1 MSKRKLTGILLGVAI
16 VLAGWTGYRERLR
29 ITAWVWHVRH
39 GGVLR
44 FGDYLVPVP
53 ANWYVNDYGPGNE
66 ILIRQDYAK
75 VNSSNGPHLP
85 ASISLME
92 EPPLK
97 DISYWESFV
106 TSSFKRNGTET
117 VARRQISL
125 DGQTLVC
132 LGGNALPAAEGKKIP
147 AEVSWDC
154 RSSGSLEI
162 LIRGQ
167 EDDLSQ
173 AWDIISRIRNESRT
187 SSLSSARRQ

>member
-1 MSKRKLTGILLGVAI
+1 MSKRKLTQILLIVA
-16 VLAGWTGYRERLR
+16 VVVAGWTGYRERLR
-29 ITAWVWHVRH
+29 VTAWVWHIRH

-53 ANWYVNDYGPGNE
+53 ANWYVNDYGSGNQ
-66 ILIRQDYAK
+66 ILIRLDYAK
-75 VNSSNGPHLP
+75 GNSSNGPRLP

-97 DISYWESFV
+97 DLTYWESFV
-106 TSSFKRNGTET
+106 TSSFRRNGTET
-117 VARRQISL
+117 VARRQFNL

-132 LGGNALPAAEGKKIP
+132 VGGNALPAAKAKIP
-147 AEVSWDC
+147 SELSWNC

-173 AWDIISRIRNESRT
+173 AWDIVSRIRNGG
-187 SSLSSARRQ
+187 ARSVRR